1 MLVVGCIVLG
11 RATVARLFGAARPR
25 HPCIAQSA
33 RATPPEPNTQLP
45 QSQSGL
51 LRAGGLGNVQVVDR
65 QTDRQT
71 VASRLI
77 DGEHVAPGVGTPIG
91 GGGAGRRAPV
101 SSL

>member
-1 MLVVGCIVLG
+1 MNAALRLSTRRVLRDTQADDGGTGLVAV
-11 RATVARLFGAARPR
+11 
-25 HPCIAQSA
+25 
-33 RATPPEPNTQLP
+33 
-45 QSQSGL
+45 GL